1 MSSKPDLSHILKTSK
16 DAVKGRRDLSGR
28 ATPAKRLLIS
38 LANTCQYRCTF
49 CVYLHDR
56 QQADLPLKDWLSVL
70 KQARA
75 AGFRTLEI
83 GSQGEPA
90 LHPHF
95 EYIVTTAHHQGYKIE
110 VLTNLQK
117 YKSIRNILPHLRV
130 LTINMNATTPAEFQT
145 VHAADKRYF
154 GPAIKHIADILNAI
168 DRAGFP
174 VEVKVNYVIT
184 KDSIRKALGFVR
196 RFHDMIAKR
205 LGHAPGNLRINFH
218 HMLLTPDN
226 HRLAP
231 DKEELQRM
239 LNECRAAAKIPLLQQ
254 HTNIRQ
260 FMEKTQ
266 RIIDAHTLMGPL
278 HRDTLPTEKK
288 YPIIKRLNG
297 LMTCDACRDNLF
309 IDCNGDIF
317 GCFNPT
323 RILFGLP
330 AREDPA
336 FYGNVKDGLL
346 AKVLAAPP
354 CGTIEM
360 DFTNRF
366 WKACVICGLK
376 TRTQAC
382 IHSTT

>member
-1 MSSKPDLSHILKTSK
+1 MSRSRISKTDHGT
-16 DAVKGRRDLSGR
+16 
-28 ATPAKRLLIS
+28 KRLLIS
-38 LANTCQYRCTF
+38 LANICQYRCAF

-75 AGFRTLEI
+75 AGFGTLEI
-83 GSQGEPA
+83 GSQGEPT

-95 EYIVTTAHHQGYKIE
+95 ERIATAGHRLGYKIE

-117 YKSIRNILPHLRV
+117 FKAISNILPYLSI
-130 LTINMNATTPAEFQT
+130 LTVNINATTPGEFQA
-145 VHAADKRYF
+145 VHVANKKLFAQ
-154 GPAIKHIADILNAI
+154 AIKHVAGILDTI
-168 DRAGFP
+168 ESTGQSIEF
-174 VEVKVNYVIT
+174 KINYVIT

-196 RFHDMIAKR
+196 RFHDMIAKH
-205 LGHAPGNLRINFH
+205 LGHAPENLRINFH

-231 DKEELQRM
+231 DKEELRR
-239 LNECRAAAKIPLLQQ
+239 LVDGCRAAAKIPLFDE

-260 FMEKTQ
+260 FIDKTQ

-288 YPIIKRLNG
+288 FPIVKRLNG

-330 AREDPA
+330 AREDPT

-346 AKVLAAPP
+346 TKVLAAAP

-360 DFTNRF
+360 DFTNKF

>member
-1 MSSKPDLSHILKTSK
+1 MSRSHISRIDHGT
-16 DAVKGRRDLSGR
+16 
-28 ATPAKRLLIS
+28 KRLLIS

-56 QQADLPLKDWLSVL
+56 QQANLPLKDWLSIL

-75 AGFRTLEI
+75 AGFGTLEI
-83 GSQGEPA
+83 GSQGEPT

-95 EYIVTTAHHQGYKIE
+95 EDIVSTAYRLGYKIE

-117 YKSIRNILPHLRV
+117 FKSIINVLPYMSV
-130 LTINMNATTPAEFQT
+130 LTVNINATAPGEFQV
-145 VHAADKRYF
+145 VHGADKKLF
-154 GPAIKHIADILNAI
+154 GQAIKHVVSILNKI
-168 DRAGFP
+168 ERTGQP
-174 VEVKVNYVIT
+174 VEFKVNYVIT
-184 KDSIRKALGFVR
+184 KDSIRKALGFVK
-196 RFHDMIAKR
+196 RFHEMIAKR
-205 LGHAPGNLRINFH
+205 LGRTPRLRINFH
-218 HMLLTPDN
+218 HMLLTPGN

-231 DKEELQRM
+231 DKKDLQHM
-239 LNECRAAAKIPLLQQ
+239 FNECRVAAKIPFLQQ

-266 RIIDAHTLMGPL
+266 RIIDAHTLMDPL
-278 HRDTLPTEKK
+278 NRDTLPTEKK

-323 RILFGLP
+323 RVLFGLP
-330 AREDPA
+330 AREDPT

-346 AKVLAAPP
+346 IKVLAAPP

>member
-1 MSSKPDLSHILKTSK
+1 MTVPKTTPDNKTMRCASEAP
-16 DAVKGRRDLSGR
+16 DR
-28 ATPAKRLLIS
+28 PKRLLIS
-38 LANTCQYRCTF
+38 LANTCQYRCVF

-56 QQADLPLKDWLSVL
+56 QRADLPLKDWMSVL

-75 AGFRTLEI
+75 AGFGTLEI
-83 GSQGEPA
+83 GSQGEPT

-95 EYIVTTAHHQGYKIE
+95 ERIAAAGHRLGYKIE
-110 VLTNLQK
+110 ILTNLQK
-117 YKSIRNILPHLRV
+117 FKSIRNILPHLRI
-130 LTINMNATTPAEFQT
+130 LTINMNATTPGEFQA
-145 VHAADKRYF
+145 VHGANKRYF
-154 GPAIKHIADILNAI
+154 RPAIKHIADILNAI

-184 KDSIRKALGFVR
+184 KDSIRKALGFVK
-196 RFHDMIAKR
+196 RFHEMIAKR
-205 LGHAPGNLRINFH
+205 LGRTPRLRINFH
-218 HMLLTPDN
+218 HMLLTPGN

-231 DKEELQRM
+231 DKKDLQHM
-239 LNECRAAAKIPLLQQ
+239 LNECRVAAKISLLQQ

-266 RIIDAHTLMGPL
+266 RIIDAHTLMDPL
-278 HRDTLPTEKK
+278 NRDTLPTEKK

-330 AREDPA
+330 AKEDPT

-346 AKVLAAPP
+346 TKVLSAPP
-354 CGTIEM
+354 RGAISM
-360 DFTNRF
+360 DFTDKF

-376 TRTQAC
+376 TQKQTC